1 MTMRIL
7 MIAAAAVLASA
18 CTPMTAGP
26 AEPSVAG
33 QSVDPTACAARGGEI
48 RRVGRMQSER
58 CIIRYADA
66 GKQCTDGDQCAGD
79 CRIEASPFPNAG
91 QSAEGRCQAENQ
103 NFGCHA
109 NVEDGKAT
117 PAICID

>member
-1 MTMRIL
+1 MRHLI
-7 MIAAAAVLASA
+7 IAAAALLASA
-18 CTPMTAGP
+18 CSPMAGDSP
-26 AEPSVAG
+26 DPSVPG
-33 QSVDPTACAARGGEI
+33 QSVDAASCAARGGQI
-48 RRVGRMQSER
+48 KRVGRMQTER
-58 CIIRYADA
+58 CVLRYADA

-79 CRIEASPFPNAG
+79 CRIEDSPFPNAG
-91 QSAEGRCQAENQ
+91 QSAQGRCQVENQ